1 MTVIV
6 GYLPTPEGD
15 AALTEAA
22 EQAEKYGDNLLLV
35 NTAHGGAYT
44 DSALA
49 PREHLTALAD
59 NLRQK
64 HGVNVEVHQRTE
76 TQDPVEHILEVIS
89 STQARML
96 VIGLRRRS
104 PVGKLFLGSNA
115 QSLLLRAPCPVL
127 AVKARAEED

>member
-1 MTVIV
+1 VTVIV

-15 AALTEAA
+15 AALNEAA
-22 EQAEKYGDNLLLV
+22 EQAKKYGDDLLLV

-49 PREHLTALAD
+49 SREHLAALAND
-59 NLRQK
+59 LRQK
-64 HGVNVEVHQRTE
+64 YGVDVEVHQRTD

-127 AVKARAEED
+127 AIKARTEED